1 MEVKIVD
8 VEADI
13 ASETGVIGTILQHP
27 EFIFH
32 SDFLRSKHFTDPVL
46 STIYE
51 CVSRLYCSGVD
62 DIDTFMVSNELMTDN
77 KFKTILEQFG
87 LKDIGIIAD
96 RLEDYK
102 MVSRGSSEDY
112 KALAKKVI
120 GNAFKRDSAI
130 KLVETAN
137 NIARSDEDINVLNRR
152 LQTDISDFSSV
163 YITNEEVKTLGE
175 KADRIMNEIKMKQ
188 QRGFFGYPTMIP
200 ELNKY
205 VSYTE
210 EDLVC
215 FQAKAKS
222 YKSMFLMNQ
231 AITLA
236 MNDIPTFYIDTENS
250 ETLHFMRALSFLTG
264 IEFLRIRDGKLSDAE
279 EKLIAEKVEM
289 FKKVP
294 YVHIYDNIADLDEI
308 YTRART
314 LQIRMGLKVICH
326 DYLKNTSSNTDDYN
340 ILGQNTMKLKNLCGD
355 LKLAGITAC
364 QSNRNGDVGDSIKL
378 LRYVSTMVKLE
389 RKSKE
394 DIIKDGGLQLAGNLR
409 MSVTDNR
416 NGNSHFEG
424 EWINISANG
433 DKCRLRQAKLA
444 TNSDSTPFDN

>member
-1 MEVKIVD
+1 MNVNIQDVK
-8 VEADI
+8 ADI

-27 EFIFH
+27 EFVFH
-32 SDFLRSKHFTDPVL
+32 SDFLKSKHFTDPIL
-46 STIYE
+46 STLYE
-51 CVSRLYCSGVD
+51 CISRLYYSGINE
-62 DIDTFMVSNELMTDN
+62 IDTFMISNEIITDN
-77 KFKTILEQFG
+77 KFRATFDQFH
-87 LKDIGIIAD
+87 LNDIGVIVD

-102 MVSRGSSEDY
+102 LASRGDADDY
-112 KALAKKVI
+112 KILAKKVI
-120 GNAFKRDSAI
+120 GNAFKRDATA

-137 NIARSDEDINVLNRR
+137 KIAKSDEDINVLNRK
-152 LQTDISDFSSV
+152 LQTDVSDFASV
-163 YITNEEVKTLGE
+163 YITNEEIKTLGE
-175 KADRIMNEIKMKQ
+175 KADKIMSEIKMKQ

-210 EDLVC
+210 EDLIC

-236 MNDIPTFYIDTENS
+236 INDIPTFYIDTENS

-264 IEFLRIRDGKLSDAE
+264 IEFLRIRDGKLSIAE
-279 EKLIAEKVEM
+279 EKLIAEKVDM

-294 YVHIYDNIADLDEI
+294 YVHVYDNVADLDEI
-308 YTRART
+308 YTKART
-314 LQIRMGLKVICH
+314 LQLKMGLKVICH

-340 ILGQNTMKLKNLCGD
+340 VLGQNTMRLKNLCGD

-364 QSNRNGDVGDSIKL
+364 QSNRSGEVGDSIKL
-378 LRYVSTMVKLE
+378 LRYVSTMVKME
-389 RKSKE
+389 RKTKE
-394 DIIKDGGLQLAGNLR
+394 EIIKDGGLHLAGNLK

-424 EWINISANG
+424 EWINIYANG
-433 DKCRLRQAKLA
+433 DKCRLKQAKIVN
-444 TNSDSTPFDN
+444 NSQS